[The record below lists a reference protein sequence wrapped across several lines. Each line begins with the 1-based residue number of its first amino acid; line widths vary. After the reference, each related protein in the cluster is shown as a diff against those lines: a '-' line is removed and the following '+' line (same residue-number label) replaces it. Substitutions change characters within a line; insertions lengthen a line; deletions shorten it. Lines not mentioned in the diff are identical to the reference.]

1 MDNKYEGLTAYELL
15 KQILLEAE
23 EDTRVDILTKIILD
37 LANDHVI
44 DVDWVEIY

>member
-1 MDNKYEGLTAYELL
+1 MNDNKELTAYELL

-23 EDTRVDILTKIILD
+23 EEDRIDILTKIICDLD
-37 LANDHVI
+37 NDHVI